1 MSSDKEKVFHRHLP
15 QNNLQHLR
23 IWFDVLTPK
32 QVMFF
37 KDAVASLQK
46 NGHEVLCTSR
56 DYREAVELARMK
68 GLDLKL
74 VGRHGGPERY
84 GKLAASTERMRALA
98 DVISGFSPDAA
109 VTFSSPE
116 GARVAFG
123 LGIRHI
129 GFNDS
134 PHAEAV
140 ARLTVP
146 LMNRLL
152 CPWVIPYSSWTRFGI
167 SRKDIARYRAL
178 DPAAWLKR
186 EHDGSGHDE
195 LAHADRE
202 TELDRKSS
210 GKRAAA
216 SLIMIRLEESKASY
230 IADKRLESTV
240 LVDAVVDGLTECAD
254 IVILCRYSD
263 QIEDA
268 KARYGHRAKVIESVV
283 DGVSLIKSA
292 DLFIGAG
299 GTMSA
304 EAALLGIPTISIA
317 PVRYHVE
324 DYLVRSGLVERTRT
338 PGALARLAKKML
350 VDERFRRA
358 QKKKA
363 RRALASMENP
373 TEKML
378 EAILALQKQR

>member
-1 MSSDKEKVFHRHLP
+1 M
-15 QNNLQHLR
+15 R

-37 KDAVASLQK
+37 KDAVAALREK
-46 NGHEVLCTSR
+46 GHEVLCTSR
-56 DYREAVELARMK
+56 DYREAVELARIK

-84 GKLAASTERMRALA
+84 GKLAASAERIRALA
-98 DVISGFSPDAA
+98 DVVGGFAPDAA

-123 LGIRHI
+123 LGVRHI

-146 LMNRLL
+146 LMSRLL
-152 CPWVIPYSSWTRFGI
+152 CPWVIPYSSWTGFGI
-167 SRKDIARYRAL
+167 SRKNIARYRAL
-178 DPAAWLKR
+178 DPAAWLKG
-186 EHDGSGHDE
+186 DGGDSLRMAVTKAEPG
-195 LAHADRE
+195 
-202 TELDRKSS
+202 
-210 GKRAAA
+210 GKEKKTV
-216 SLIMIRLEESKASY
+216 LIRLEESKASY
-230 IADKRLESTV
+230 IADKKLASTA
-240 LVDAVVDGLTECAD
+240 LVDAVVGELTQRANL
-254 IVILCRYSD
+254 VMLCRYSD

-268 KARYGHRAKVIESVV
+268 KARYGSNAEIIESVV
-283 DGVSLIKSA
+283 DGIPLIKSA

-304 EAALLGIPTISIA
+304 EAALLGVPTISIA

-324 DYLVRSGLVERTRT
+324 DYLVRSGLVARTRN
-338 PGALARLAKKML
+338 PGALARLASGMLAGEKFRKM
-350 VDERFRRA
+350 

-363 RRALASMENP
+363 ARALASMENP
-373 TEKML
+373 TKRML
-378 EAILALQKQR
+378 AAILQDHHKL

>member
-1 MSSDKEKVFHRHLP
+1 M
-15 QNNLQHLR
+15 R
-23 IWFDVLTPK
+23 IWFDILTPK

-37 KDAVASLQK
+37 KDAVASLREK
-46 NGHEVLCTSR
+46 GHEVLCTSR
-56 DYREAVELARMK
+56 DYREAVELARIK
-68 GLDLKL
+68 GLGLKL

-98 DVISGFSPDAA
+98 DVVSGFAPDAA

-123 LGIRHI
+123 LGTRHI

-146 LMNRLL
+146 LMSRLL
-152 CPWVIPYSSWTRFGI
+152 CPWVIPYSSWTRYGI
-167 SRKDIARYRAL
+167 SRRDIARYHAL
-178 DPAAWLKR
+178 DPAAWLK
-186 EHDGSGHDE
+186 HGHDDNDE
-195 LAHADRE
+195 HNNSFAHAAE
-202 TELDRKSS
+202 TEAGEEAEQDRK
-210 GKRAAA
+210 KRTA
-216 SLIMIRLEESKASY
+216 LIRLEESKASY
-230 IADKRLESTV
+230 IADKKLASTV
-240 LVDAVVDGLTECAD
+240 LVDAAVGELAQHAE

-263 QIEDA
+263 QIEEA
-268 KARYGHRAKVIESVV
+268 KARYGGRAKVIESVV

-304 EAALLGIPTISIA
+304 EAALLGVPTISIA

-324 DYLVRSGLVERTRT
+324 DYLARSGLVTRTRN
-338 PGALARLAKKML
+338 PGTVARLARKML
-350 VDERFRRA
+350 ADERFRKV

-363 RRALASMENP
+363 GRALASMESP
-373 TEKML
+373 TKKML
-378 EAILALQKQR
+378 AAILQQRS